1 MKCFVEE
8 MNGNTRM
15 SRSNNMLFLRGEN
28 ISLSLALE
36 IFAKSPM
43 SKMNDITL
51 KERITRSKDNSI
63 IFRSDYVQYHPE
75 SVGNVLSE
83 LVREGIII
91 RLSPGIYVKPKMS
104 RFGAIMPSIEEI
116 VKAIAE
122 RDKAQVLP
130 SGTTALNMLGLS
142 TQIPMTYSY
151 LTTGSSRS
159 LSIGDRKIVFK
170 RSVPKTFAYKTK
182 LTALLV
188 QALRSIGEENI
199 EKDHLN
205 RIRVLIAKEKDKDAL
220 NRDVAI
226 MPVWMRKI
234 VKPMLDEREK
244 HETVVK

>member
-1 MKCFVEE
+1 M
-8 MNGNTRM
+8 R
-15 SRSNNMLFLRGEN
+15 
-28 ISLSLALE
+28 
-36 IFAKSPM
+36 
-43 SKMNDITL
+43 
-51 KERITRSKDNSI
+51 
-63 IFRSDYVQYHPE
+63 
-75 SVGNVLSE
+75 
-83 LVREGIII
+83 
-91 RLSPGIYVKPKMS
+91 
-104 RFGAIMPSIEEI
+104 EI

-130 SGTTALNMLGLS
+130 LGTTALNMLGLS

-151 LTTGSSRS
+151 LTSGSSRS